1 MCLISGS
8 QLACARRL
16 GWGCFLADLYGC
28 VIFLN
33 WLQAT
38 HVSLTPPCRL
48 FSYFFIS
55 VLRGGVFNT
64 ESAQLPLPT
73 DVMRWGLRAASG
85 RRPPLGGGVQ
95 GGGVEGG
102 AALARHGVDRT
113 ALACSADVR
122 RNVDARLTSRRNGD
136 KERRERKR
144 GSTSQCQWDSFLL
157 ITGNRGAAL
166 RCFLLMPKC
175 FFFFCLSLSLSRSPF
190 FVLWVFS
197 CHPSRV
203 QLCPSLLHSFLVRY
217 CFTAFVCL
225 FNLLLF
231 AKKKKKIWPS
241 LYGFSCRYISS

>member
-73 DVMRWGLRAASG
+73 DVTQWGLRAASR

-144 GSTSQCQWDSFLL
+144 GSTSQCQCDSFLL

-175 FFFFCLSLSLSRSPF
+175 FFFFLPLSLSFPKPLLCSVGFLLSPLQSTALSLPPPLLSGQ
-190 FVLWVFS
+190 V
-197 CHPSRV
+197 
-203 QLCPSLLHSFLVRY
+203 LLHCFRVSF
-217 CFTAFVCL
+217 
-225 FNLLLF
+225 
-231 AKKKKKIWPS
+231 
-241 LYGFSCRYISS
+241 